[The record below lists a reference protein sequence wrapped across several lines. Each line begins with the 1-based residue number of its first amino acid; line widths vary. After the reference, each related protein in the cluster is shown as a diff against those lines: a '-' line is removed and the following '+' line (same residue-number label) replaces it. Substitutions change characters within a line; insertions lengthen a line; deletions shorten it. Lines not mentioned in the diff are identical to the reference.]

1 MFPKALI
8 AAAFAAGLAVAGAGS
23 WAVNEWIENPIL
35 RAAEQAKAVAIAET
49 AAAKATRD
57 EQLRQ
62 FRVAEA
68 EANRAELARR
78 EDEAW
83 HQAQL
88 DQLNQE
94 IADYVAQAPKHSL
107 DQCDL
112 DFIGGLRCKPAGA
125 AAGGR

>member
-8 AAAFAAGLAVAGAGS
+8 GAAFAAGLAVAGAGS
-23 WAVNEWIENPIL
+23 WAVNEWIENPIV
-35 RAAEQAKAVAIAET
+35 RAAEQQKAVAIAEA

-62 FRVAEA
+62 FRIGEA

-78 EDEAW
+78 ENEAW

-88 DQLNQE
+88 DLLNTE
-94 IADYVAQAPKHSL
+94 IADYVAQAQKHSL

-112 DFIGGLRCKPAGA
+112 DFIGGLRCQRPGA